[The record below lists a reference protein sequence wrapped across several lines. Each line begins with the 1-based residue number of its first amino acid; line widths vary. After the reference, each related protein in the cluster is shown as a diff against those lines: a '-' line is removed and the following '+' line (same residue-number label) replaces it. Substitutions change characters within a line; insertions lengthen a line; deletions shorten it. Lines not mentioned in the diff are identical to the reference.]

1 MKLELPVLEG
11 AFIARENRFRARVR
25 LAGEEVAAHVPNS
38 GRLTELLSPDHPI
51 LLAEARSPHRVTD
64 YDLLMVSLPHT
75 LVSIDARLPNK
86 LFHESMVDGPLQE
99 FQHYSAV
106 QREVVYGD
114 SRLDFL
120 LEGDGDKKPCLV
132 EVKSV
137 TLVQDGIARFPDAVT
152 ERGARHLQELRSAL
166 LDGDR
171 AAVVFVIQRPDAH
184 ALGPHDESDPRF
196 GEVLREVAFDGVE
209 VYAYSCAVSRT
220 EIVIRKRVPVHLGGS
235 VKANRGRSPEGT
247 CAEEASLPPV

>member
-1 MKLELPVLEG
+1 MKVGRRLLEG
-11 AFIARENRFRARVR
+11 VFIARENRFRARLR

-38 GRLTELLSPDHPI
+38 GRLTELLSPDHPM

-86 LFHESMVDGPLQE
+86 LFHEAIEDGALLE
-99 FQHYSAV
+99 FRRYSVA

-120 LEGDGDKKPCLV
+120 LRADGARRPCLV

-137 TLVQDGIARFPDAVT
+137 TLVQEGMGRFPDAVT
-152 ERGARHLQELRSAL
+152 QRGARHLNELRRAS
-166 LDGDR
+166 LDGNR
-171 AAVVFVIQRPDAH
+171 AAVVFVIQRPDAE
-184 ALGPHDESDPRF
+184 AFTPHDESDPRF
-196 GEVLREVAFDGVE
+196 GEVLREVACDGVE
-209 VYAYSCAVSRT
+209 VYAYACSVSRS
-220 EIVIRKRVPVHLGGS
+220 EVVIRKRVPVLLG
-235 VKANRGRSPEGT
+235 RG
-247 CAEEASLPPV
+247 V

>member
-1 MKLELPVLEG
+1 MKVGRRLLEG

-25 LAGEEVAAHVPNS
+25 LAGEERAAHVPNS

-86 LFHESMVDGPLQE
+86 LFHEAVENCALPE
-99 FQHYSAV
+99 FLHYSVA

-120 LEGDGDKKPCLV
+120 LEADGERGACLV

-137 TLVQDGIARFPDAVT
+137 TLVQEGIGRFPDAVT
-152 ERGARHLQELRSAL
+152 ERGARHLNELRRAS
-166 LDGDR
+166 LDGNR
-171 AAVVFVIQRPDAH
+171 TAVVFVIQRADAE
-184 ALGPHDESDPRF
+184 AFAPHDESDARF

-209 VYAYSCAVSRT
+209 VYSYTCGVSRS
-220 EIVIRKRVPVHLGGS
+220 EIVVRKRVPVLLGGD
-235 VKANRGRSPEGT
+235 V
-247 CAEEASLPPV
+247 